1 MNSKDYLLILEDTK
15 GILEE
20 SLLEEGIFGDL
31 KGYLSSL
38 KRIPKVES
46 IIKREMGS
54 FTMEI
59 KGIDIEDPEY
69 GRLYNSLL
77 DRIGNSIDRTV
88 QSPSVAKGIKSAF
101 YKEMLQGMLKKAKLA
116 TPAELFKRVDLAPH
130 IKSLM
135 LSSTNA

>member
-1 MNSKDYLLILEDTK
+1 MNAKEYSQILEDTK
-15 GILEE
+15 DILEE
-20 SLLEEGIFGDL
+20 SLLEEGLFGDL

-69 GRLYNSLL
+69 SRLYNSLL